1 MLCEAP
7 LSRLPRFSDS
17 GLALSKRKR
26 TPDETLSDQQIVSV
40 ALDQIRRHGAD
51 RLSMRQL
58 AKALGVTPMTIYYY
72 VGNKDAL
79 FARCADAVLARVP
92 RPAPS
97 GRDWQREIKDCALHG
112 FRLLLEYPGLC
123 GEIIKRPPTQQR
135 IELASYGIAI
145 LVAAGFEPTAAT
157 QATVIAQTFVFGMIG
172 LQAQIELE
180 QRAARKKNR
189 RGTAPN
195 ERLLSADLPALV
207 DFGLDA
213 LLIGFGEKLLQPAR
227 PKTRAAATSRE

>member
-1 MLCEAP
+1 M
-7 LSRLPRFSDS
+7 RL
-17 GLALSKRKR
+17 
-26 TPDETLSDQQIVSV
+26 
-40 ALDQIRRHGAD
+40 
-51 RLSMRQL
+51 L

-97 GRDWQREIKDCALHG
+97 GHDWQREVKECALHG

-135 IELASYGIAI
+135 IEFASYGIAI
-145 LVAAGFEPTAAT
+145 LVAAGFEPGAAMR
-157 QATVIAQTFVFGMIG
+157 ATVVIQTFVFGMIG
-172 LQAQIELE
+172 LQAQFELE
-180 QRAARKKNR
+180 QRAAAKSAKRSKKR
-189 RGTAPN
+189 APPN
-195 ERLLSADLPALV
+195 ERLLNADLPALV

-213 LLIGFGEKLLQPAR
+213 LLVGFGEKLLRPAR
-227 PKTRAAATSRE
+227 TKTRAGAASPRE